1 VVLRKLTDE
10 EREARQSA
18 LYEAKRKAQQEA
30 KKRFGGEEESKAKP
44 AKTDRPQFSGRRK
57 KV

>member
-18 LYEAKRKAQQEA
+18 LDEAKRKVEQEA
-30 KKRFGGEEESKAKP
+30 KKRFGGGEESKAKP
-44 AKTDRPQFSGRRK
+44 ERPQFSGRRK
-57 KV
+57 KL